1 MATTHPREL
10 CCSTWMLSLVD
21 SQLTGRGIC
30 SARRRKSIQ
39 MQPSSGS
46 ARGRRFVLLTAA
58 STASAFADFNWTTIE
73 PSTSLNWTACYAD
86 GLDCARL
93 IVPLDYASPNTSQTA
108 ALALT
113 RFRSTTPSSS
123 YRGPILLNP
132 GGPGGSG
139 VGFAVVYGSEIAGI
153 VGAEYDI
160 VGFDPRGVSFST
172 PTISWFL
179 NDAERALW
187 YPPNQ
192 NTVLPSVNETALGLP
207 YAYTRAQVQ
216 SQVAAGRDADVMQF
230 MTTDYTAQD
239 MLSITEAFG
248 FEKLKYWGVSY
259 GTVLGQT
266 FAALFPDKVERVVI
280 DGVLP
285 VDDWYSA
292 NLTETMLDTKQVLDA
307 FFESCFEAGPS
318 VCAFH
323 NNASS
328 PSDIATALDDLLS
341 SIQQN
346 PVPAVV
352 SLSEGNAGYGVVDYS
367 LVKNVIFQSL
377 YQPYKEFPALAQALA
392 DLAAGNA
399 STIYAAS
406 GAQEFTCAPGA
417 APVNKMFEAGASI
430 TCTDVTPNDT
440 LADLQSYYA
449 GMAAISEFADVWVPV
464 RIACAGWK
472 VHRPGQYTGPTGAT
486 NTSAPLLVIGNLRD
500 PVTSWPGAN
509 ETANVLFPG
518 SGFLTYNASGH
529 TSFIAPSTCL
539 YDHVSAYFRNGTLP
553 PAGAVCQPDV
563 QLFGTTNPTN
573 ASAADVSR
581 RGVPGLTMGGT
592 RLRKGLFSL

>member
-1 MATTHPREL
+1 
-10 CCSTWMLSLVD
+10 MLN
-21 SQLTGRGIC
+21 R
-30 SARRRKSIQ
+30 
-39 MQPSSGS
+39 SS
-46 ARGRRFVLLTAA
+46 FVLLAAA
-58 STASAFADFNWTTIE
+58 STAFALTEFNWTSIE

-93 IVPLDYASPNTSQTA
+93 LVPLDYASPNNSTTA
-108 ALALT
+108 ALAIT
-113 RFRSTTPSSS
+113 RFRSTSPSSS

-139 VGFAVVYGSEIAGI
+139 VEFAVVYGSEIAGI

-192 NTVLPSVNETALGLP
+192 NTVLPSLNETALGLP
-207 YAYTRAQVQ
+207 YAYARAQVQ
-216 SQVAAGRDADVMQF
+216 SQLAAARDADFLQY

-239 MLSITEAFG
+239 MLTITEAFG

-285 VDDWYSA
+285 IDDWYSA
-292 NLTETMLDTKQVLDA
+292 NLTETMLDTNQVLDA
-307 FFESCFEAGPS
+307 FFTSCFEAGPS

-328 PSDIATALDDLLS
+328 PSDIATALVDLLLS
-341 SIQQN
+341 LQQK
-346 PVPAVV
+346 PVPAVA
-352 SLSEGNAGYGVVDYS
+352 SLTAGNAGYGVVDYS

-406 GAQEFTCAPGA
+406 GPQEFTCEPGA

-430 TCTDVTPNDT
+430 TCTDVRLNDT

-472 VHRPGQYTGPTGAT
+472 VHRPGQYTGPTGPT

-509 ETANVLFPG
+509 QTAEVLFPG
-518 SGFLTYNASGH
+518 AGFLTYNASGH

-539 YDHVSAYFRNGTLP
+539 DAYVGAYFRNGTLP

-563 QLFGTTNPTN
+563 QLFATN
-573 ASAADVSR
+573 ASARADGGGVSR
-581 RGVPGLTMGGT
+581 RGVPGLTMGGMGT
-592 RLRKGLFSL
+592 RKGLFSF